1 MNFMTKLLTDTT
13 LLIGLTPLSPISQIF
28 MDPSTPRQPRCEL
41 EHVMTSTVT
50 CGDSSDHYLPSPH
63 AGPASRGGAAAAVA
77 VAVAPQKQ
85 TLQKQVSHKKE
96 SGAEYLV
103 NIQHWSPGRVLAS
116 VFIYTFIRL

>member
-28 MDPSTPRQPRCEL
+28 MDPGTPRQPRCEL

-50 CGDSSDHYLPSPH
+50 RGDSSDHYLPSPH
-63 AGPASRGGAAAAVA
+63 AGPASRGGGGGGGGDSA
-77 VAVAPQKQ
+77 KQ
-85 TLQKQVSHKKE
+85 TLQKQGSHKKE